1 MLNFIPPQ
9 YVRTTRDLALTF
21 GFAGLLATAR
31 AEDIQVAVHL
41 DRPAAPLSS
50 WWQPSVFASWALKG
64 VPDLIQEA
72 RAPLGLV
79 RLSVERELG
88 ESRDLDDLV
97 KRLRQSPVN
106 EPLRQATAAGA
117 TVVLTLA
124 KTPWWVSDYLE
135 VNPRGKPI
143 DTPDGDW
150 RTFQTR
156 PPGRDRRE
164 AWRQAV
170 RAVVHHFNVELK
182 QDRVWFEFWNEP
194 DSANFWSG
202 TGTQFLE
209 MYADFARAA
218 READPRAKVGGPTPM
233 VTFGKFQRSGERIMP
248 AFLAYCRDHRL
259 PLDFVSYHDLG
270 NSTPR
275 GVRSRGLPVIAAL
288 RDHGF
293 GDLPLVIDEHVG
305 HDEDILPSP
314 SWPSPPSPNG
324 RHAEAEMGA
333 GYALTFLYYAD
344 RLQHPGFQSESL
356 DTHERTEEFFAGTF
370 SSRRTNLDL
379 HGIRKPG
386 YWAYLLPGWMAPNQV
401 PVEISPSADP
411 DLALPHFFA
420 LASQDK
426 KRVTILLWN
435 YVCQPAADALEA
447 FYAEALDGAENPRFF
462 EKIGG
467 RANLAKLLAGRGE
480 PPPALKEP
488 RFANAVAKARRHYQ
502 RQRELVTEHHRVTLS
517 FTGAPRGASGPWK
530 LTRYLIDATHSNSY
544 YHYRKSGLQAA
555 IAHQGLEAVDSRMI
569 RQPAEI
575 GPIEIS
581 PYSVTLLVLERP

>member
-1 MLNFIPPQ
+1 ML
-9 YVRTTRDLALTF
+9 
-21 GFAGLLATAR
+21 AGAISAR
-31 AEDIQVAVHL
+31 AEEIKVAVQL
-41 DRPAAPLSS
+41 DRPTAPLSS
-50 WWQPSVFASWALKG
+50 WWAPSAFATWALKG
-64 VPDLIQEA
+64 VPDLVKDA

-88 ESRDLDDLV
+88 ASRDLDDLV
-97 KRLRQSPVN
+97 KRLRESPVN

-117 TVVLTLA
+117 TVVITLA

-135 VNPRGKPI
+135 IKPDGKPA

-164 AWRQAV
+164 AWRRAV
-170 RAVVHHFNVELK
+170 RAVVYHFNVELK

-194 DSANFWSG
+194 DSVNFWTG
-202 TGTQFLE
+202 TGAQFLE
-209 MYADFARAA
+209 MYADFALAA

-233 VTFGKFQRSGERIMP
+233 VTFSKFKKSGERIMP
-248 AFLAYCRDHRL
+248 TFLAYCREHRL

-275 GVRSRGLPVIAAL
+275 GVRSRGLPVLAAM
-288 RDHGF
+288 RDHGY
-293 GDLPLVIDEHVG
+293 GDLPVVIDEHVG
-305 HDEDILPSP
+305 RDEDILKSP

-324 RHAEAEMGA
+324 RHAESEMGA

-344 RLQHPGFQSESL
+344 RLKHPGFQSESL
-356 DTHERTEEFFAGTF
+356 DTHEKSEEFFAGTF

-401 PVEISPSADP
+401 KVEIGEAPAKP
-411 DLALPHFFA
+411 DETLPHFFA
-420 LASQDK
+420 LASQGE
-426 KRVTILLWN
+426 KRVTVLMWN
-435 YVCQPAADALEA
+435 YVCQPASDALEVFYDEA
-447 FYAEALDGAENPRFF
+447 FGGAENPAFI

-467 RANLAKLLAGRGE
+467 RANLAKILEGNAEL
-480 PPPALKEP
+480 PVALKEP
-488 RFANAVAKARRHYQ
+488 RYADALAKARRHYR
-502 RQRELVTEHHRVTLS
+502 RQRELVTENHRVTLS
-517 FTGAPRGASGPWK
+517 FTGAPKGNGASWK

-544 YHYRKSGLQAA
+544 HHFRTAGLDAA
-555 IAHQGLEAVDSRMI
+555 IAHQGLEAVDTRII
-569 RQPAEI
+569 RNPSEI
-575 GPIEIS
+575 GPIEVS
-581 PYSVTLLVLERP
+581 PYSVHFLVFERQ